1 MILSHSLGRTLKNFY
16 VIHNA
21 DGSFQVKKTTEGSRL
36 SARSFYKLMELMPNR
51 LSKEICVDFSRQK
64 NHFCRTFQED
74 LERLEVI
81 LCQLKEIG
89 L

>member
-1 MILSHSLGRTLKNFY
+1 MILSHSIGRTLKNFY
-16 VIHNA
+16 VLHNA
-21 DGSFQVKKTTEGSRL
+21 DGSFQVKKTTEGSSL

-51 LSKEICVDFSRQK
+51 LSKEFALTFLDKKII
-64 NHFCRTFQED
+64 FCRTFQED
-74 LERLEVI
+74 LESLELI